1 MQEVRLTPTSYIVL
15 GLLEFAGESTPY
27 GLKQLVAGSVGY
39 FWTLQHAQLYT
50 EPERLARGGYV
61 TETREETGRRR
72 KLYAITAK
80 GTRALEEWRTE
91 TTSALAEL
99 REPALLKLF
108 FGADPGAAGERA
120 AAREPARLAEYE
132 RIRDSMS
139 DDVRPGPRPALEL
152 GIRVERETIAFWEEL
167 AGLGFAPM
175 ATAAEP
181 SRPSC
186 RSRAAATGAKVRLHP
201 LLTAHRPGPAR
212 VVPAR
217 GGPLR
222 VAQGV
227 RARRAEGPVAQS
239 ADPGVPARAPERRTR
254 AGGHR
259 LPRLRGREPALEP
272 RRVRDGHL
280 PRHRHAR
287 RAGGGRAA
295 AREGHRAVE
304 REGR

>member
-15 GLLEFAGESTPY
+15 GLLQFAGESTPY

-80 GTRALEEWRTE
+80 GTRALDEWRTE

-108 FGADPGAAGERA
+108 FGADPAELAEAQLPANR
-120 AAREPARLAEYE
+120 ARLAEYE

-139 DDVRPGPRPALEL
+139 DDVPPGPRTALEL

-167 AGLGFAPM
+167 AG
-175 ATAAEP
+175 
-181 SRPSC
+181 
-186 RSRAAATGAKVRLHP
+186 
-201 LLTAHRPGPAR
+201 
-212 VVPAR
+212 
-217 GGPLR
+217 
-222 VAQGV
+222 
-227 RARRAEGPVAQS
+227 
-239 ADPGVPARAPERRTR
+239 
-254 AGGHR
+254 
-259 LPRLRGREPALEP
+259 
-272 RRVRDGHL
+272 DG
-280 PRHRHAR
+280 
-287 RAGGGRAA
+287 
-295 AREGHRAVE
+295 
-304 REGR
+304 